1 MRRREFITLLGGAAA
16 VWPCLARAQQAA
28 MPVVGFLN
36 TATAD
41 AYSPMVAAFRAGL
54 GEHGY
59 VEGRNVEVE
68 YRWADNH
75 NERLPVLA
83 AELVRHQVAVIL
95 AGGNT
100 DAALVTKA
108 ATSTIPIVFTS
119 GVDPVQV
126 GLVSSLNRPN
136 GNVTGVTFLATALGP
151 KKLELL
157 HAVVPTAT
165 VIGIVINTRIATASV
180 QLEDVQAAGRTLGLE
195 IQVQHASEQGDLDAA
210 FASLVKA
217 QAGGLVIGADA
228 FLNSQRNELV
238 ALAARHSIPTIYPW
252 REAVLTGGLMS
263 YGTSLNAA
271 YRQAGLYTGRIL
283 KGDKPADL
291 PVQQS
296 TKVELVINLKTA
308 KTLGLTF
315 PLTLLGRADEVIE

>member
-195 IQVQHASEQGDLDAA
+195 FRSNMRASK
-210 FASLVKA
+210 V
-217 QAGGLVIGADA
+217 
-228 FLNSQRNELV
+228 
-238 ALAARHSIPTIYPW
+238 T
-252 REAVLTGGLMS
+252 LM
-263 YGTSLNAA
+263 
-271 YRQAGLYTGRIL
+271 R
-283 KGDKPADL
+283 
-291 PVQQS
+291 
-296 TKVELVINLKTA
+296 
-308 KTLGLTF
+308 
-315 PLTLLGRADEVIE
+315 LLHR